1 VTDHEAVLR
10 RSIEAWNEDDYE
22 TLETLWHPDGEI
34 VPPEGWP
41 EPATPS
47 GWPAIREQFR
57 RIKDSWT
64 EERAVLGAVEPIG
77 DRLLG
82 QFRWSVRGDASG
94 APLQVAMWM
103 LCEFDGGR
111 FTRIS
116 YFLDERAARQAAE
129 EGG

>member
-1 VTDHEAVLR
+1 VTEEESVLR

-22 TLETLWHPDGEI
+22 TLESLWSPDGEI

-47 GWPAIREQFR
+47 GWPAIKEQFL

-64 EERAVLGAVEPIG
+64 EERADLMTVEPIG
-77 DRLLG
+77 NRILG
-82 QFRWSVRGDASG
+82 HLRWSVRGEASG
-94 APLQVAMWM
+94 APLEVAMWM
-103 LCEFDGGR
+103 LCDFDGRR
-111 FTRIS
+111 FTRIR